1 MSAVVIRQ
9 AEPADAAV
17 IVRLV
22 HELAAYENLLD
33 RVQLR
38 EEDVLRDGFG
48 RAPRFECLL
57 AELDGE
63 AVGLA
68 LFFHNYST
76 FEGRPGIYLEDFYVA
91 ERARGRG
98 TGRRLLARLASI
110 ALERR
115 CARVELAVLDWN
127 PARQFYHR
135 VGFAQVEGW
144 LPYRLDG
151 EALQA
156 LAGEDI

>member
-1 MSAVVIRQ
+1 MGAFVIRQ
-9 AEPADAAV
+9 AQPVDAAA

-22 HELAAYENLLD
+22 RELAAYENLLD

-48 RAPRFECLL
+48 RTPRFECLL
-57 AELDGE
+57 AEVDGE

-76 FEGRPGIYLEDFYVA
+76 FAGRPGIYLEDFYVA
-91 ERARGRG
+91 DRARGG
-98 TGRRLLARLASI
+98 GVGRRLLARLASI
-110 ALERR
+110 ALERG
-115 CARVELAVLDWN
+115 CARLDLAVLDWN

-135 VGFAQVEGW
+135 IGFAQVEGW
-144 LPYRLDG
+144 LPYRLEG
-151 EALQA
+151 EALEG
-156 LAGEDI
+156 LAREDL